1 MNLMEQLSTKLR
13 HLPMLRRFDSLWDR
27 VRPLYHRLV
36 QWQAGQRGLE
46 RHMNGLDRLR
56 ILPEW
61 RSIPEVYEPEVW
73 SRLLPAI
80 QPGDCIVDIGAHFGL
95 YAIAF
100 AQRTG
105 PTGRVL
111 AVEADPDNAAVLRAH
126 VRLNQVEGIV
136 QVIAKA
142 LSDREGKATWHSQ
155 DMQSVAKPSE
165 DGSAGPTVELTTL
178 DQISQGRKID
188 VILVDIEGYEEAAL
202 RGGRSLLSDPSRRP
216 RLIVIEV
223 HPYNWHL
230 CGGSSAS
237 LLSFLHECGYQV
249 THLDGSPAQTLSDYG
264 HVIAVPA

>member
-1 MNLMEQLSTKLR
+1 MNSLERLSTTLR
-13 HLPMLRRFDSLWDR
+13 HLPGLKNLSPLWDR
-27 VRPLYHRLV
+27 IRPIYQRLV
-36 QWQAGQRGLE
+36 QWQAGRQGLE
-46 RHMNGLDRLR
+46 RCMNGMDRLR

-61 RSIPEVYEPEVW
+61 RSIPEIYEPEVW
-73 SRLLPAI
+73 QRLLPTI
-80 QPGDCIVDIGAHFGL
+80 RPGDCIADIGAHFGL

-105 PTGRVL
+105 PTGTVL

-142 LSDREGKATWHSQ
+142 LSDQEGTAEWHSQ
-155 DMQSVAKPSE
+155 GVQSVAKPNE
-165 DGSAGPTVELTTL
+165 GDPTGPTVEVTTL
-178 DQISQGRKID
+178 DQISQGRKVD

-230 CGGSSAS
+230 CNSSSDS
-237 LLSFLHECGYQV
+237 LLRFLHECGYQV
-249 THLDGSPAQTLSDYG
+249 THLDGTPATTLSNYG
-264 HVIAVPA
+264 HVLAVPA